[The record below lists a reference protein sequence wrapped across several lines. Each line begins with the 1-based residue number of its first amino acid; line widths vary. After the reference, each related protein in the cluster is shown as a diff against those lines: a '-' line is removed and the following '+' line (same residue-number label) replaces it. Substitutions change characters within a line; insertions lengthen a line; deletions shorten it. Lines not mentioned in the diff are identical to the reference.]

1 MISSVPEKARYEIKF
16 VAYEHEFHRLLQ
28 WVKMHPA
35 GFISPYPDR
44 RINNVYFDTQDCK
57 AYAENLSGASDRRKV
72 RYRWYGHGKKDSGM
86 QIDKGV
92 LEVKCKRNYFGWK
105 QHYKISSQPDKGG
118 SSWREIRNNM
128 LAELS
133 DNGKRILLNNPNPV
147 LINQYD
153 RKYFVT
159 SDGLIRL
166 TIDRNQKVWDQRY
179 KPKPNYKHRANL
191 CKTLIVEIKFDRS
204 EQVYA
209 SQIIQGIP
217 LRVSRNSKYMVGV
230 HTISLISH
238 AW

>member
-1 MISSVPEKARYEIKF
+1 VVSEVPVDARYEIKF
-16 VAYEHEFHRLLQ
+16 IAYEHEFNRLLQ
-28 WVKMHPA
+28 WIRMNRA

-57 AYAENLSGASDRRKV
+57 AYAENLSGASSRRKV
-72 RYRWYGHGKKDSGM
+72 RYRWYSDHEKGENL
-86 QIDKGV
+86 QINSGV

-105 QHYKISSQPDKGG
+105 QNHKVSSPPDKGG
-118 SSWREIRNNM
+118 SSWREIRSNI

-133 DNGKRILLNNPNPV
+133 DNGKRILRNNPNPV

-159 SDGLIRL
+159 HDGVVRL
-166 TIDRNQKVWDQRY
+166 TIDRNQNVWDQRY
-179 KPKPNYKHRANL
+179 KPKPNYKYRANL
-191 CKTLIVEIKFDRS
+191 CKTLVVEFKFARGD
-204 EQVYA
+204 QDYA
-209 SQIIQGIP
+209 SELIQGIP
-217 LRVSRNSKYMVGV
+217 LRVSRNSKYMIGV

>member
-1 MISSVPEKARYEIKF
+1 MISEVPENARYEIKF
-16 VAYEHEFHRLLQ
+16 VAYEHEFNRLLH

-72 RYRWYGHGKKDSGM
+72 RYRWYGHSEKDSSM

-105 QHYKISSQPDKGG
+105 KHYKISSPPDKGG
-118 SSWREIRNNM
+118 SSWREIRDNM

-133 DNGKRILLNNPNPV
+133 DDGKRILGNNPNSV

-166 TIDRNQKVWDQRY
+166 TIDRNQNVWDQRY

-191 CKTLIVEIKFDRS
+191 CKTMIVEIKFDRS
-204 EQVYA
+204 EQAYA

>member
-1 MISSVPEKARYEIKF
+1 MISEVPEKARYEIKF
-16 VAYEHEFHRLLQ
+16 VAYEHEFYRLLQ
-28 WVKMHPA
+28 WIKMHPA

-57 AYAENLSGASDRRKV
+57 AYAENLSGASSRRKV
-72 RYRWYGHGKKDSGM
+72 RYRWYGNNM
-86 QIDKGV
+86 QIDAGT

-105 QHYKISSQPDKGG
+105 QRHKISCQPDKGG
-118 SSWREIRNNM
+118 SNWREIRNNM
-128 LAELS
+128 FAELS
-133 DNGKRILLNNPNPV
+133 DDGRRILLNNPNPV

-159 SDGLIRL
+159 TDGIIRL
-166 TIDRNQKVWDQRY
+166 TIDRNQNVWDQRY

-191 CKTLIVEIKFDRS
+191 CRTLVVEIKFDRG
-204 EQVYA
+204 EQAYA

-217 LRVSRNSKYMVGV
+217 IRVSRNSKYMVGV
-230 HTISLISH
+230 HTISMISH

>member
-1 MISSVPEKARYEIKF
+1 MLSSVLEKARYEIKF

-35 GFISPYPDR
+35 CFISPYPDR

-72 RYRWYGHGKKDSGM
+72 RYRWYGDKADGRAM

-105 QHYKISSQPDKGG
+105 QHHKVLSSPDKGD
-118 SSWREIRNNM
+118 SSWREIRSNM

-133 DNGKRILLNNPNPV
+133 DNGKRILRNNPNPV

-166 TIDRNQKVWDQRY
+166 TVDRNQNVWDQRY
-179 KPKPNYKHRANL
+179 KPKPNYKYRANL
-191 CKTLIVEIKFDRS
+191 CKTLVVEIKFDRG
-204 EQVYA
+204 EQEYA

-217 LRVSRNSKYMVGV
+217 LRVSRNSKYMIGV

>member
-1 MISSVPEKARYEIKF
+1 MSLEIPEKVRYEIKF
-16 VAYEHEFHRLLQ
+16 VAYEREIHRLLQ
-28 WVKMHPA
+28 WVKLHPA

-44 RINNVYFDTQDCK
+44 RINNIYFDTQDCQ
-57 AYAENLSGASDRRKV
+57 AYAENLSGASGRRKV
-72 RYRWYGHGKKDSGM
+72 RYRWYGNRM
-86 QIDKGV
+86 QIGKGV

-105 QHYKISSQPDKGG
+105 QQHKINVQPDKGG
-118 SSWREIRNNM
+118 SSWREIRNTM

-133 DNGKRILLNNPNPV
+133 NDGKRILHNNPNPV

-159 SDGLIRL
+159 NDGIIRL
-166 TIDRNQKVWDQRY
+166 TVDRNQNVWDQRY
-179 KPKPNYKHRANL
+179 KPKPNYNYRANL
-191 CKTLIVEIKFDRS
+191 CKTIVIEIKFNRG
-204 EQVYA
+204 EQAYA

>member
-1 MISSVPEKARYEIKF
+1 MISEVPEKARYEIKF

-28 WVKMHPA
+28 WIRMHPA

-57 AYAENLSGASDRRKV
+57 AYAENLSGASSRRKV
-72 RYRWYGHGKKDSGM
+72 RYRWYGNNM
-86 QIDKGV
+86 QIDAGT

-105 QHYKISSQPDKGG
+105 QHHKISCQPDKGD

-128 LAELS
+128 FAELS
-133 DNGKRILLNNPNPV
+133 DDGRRILLNNPNPV
-147 LINQYD
+147 LMNQYD

-159 SDGLIRL
+159 TDGIIRL
-166 TIDRNQKVWDQRY
+166 TIDRNQNVWDQRY

-191 CKTLIVEIKFDRS
+191 CRTLVVEIKFDRG
-204 EQVYA
+204 QQAYA

>member
-1 MISSVPEKARYEIKF
+1 MTSEVPVDARYEIKF
-16 VAYEHEFHRLLQ
+16 VAYEQEFHRLLH
-28 WVKMHPA
+28 WIKMHGA
-35 GFISPYPDR
+35 GFASPYPDR

-57 AYAENLSGASDRRKV
+57 AYTENLSGASSRRKV
-72 RYRWYGHGKKDSGM
+72 RYRWYGDSN

-105 QHYKISSQPDKGG
+105 QHMRVSSPPDKGG
-118 SSWREIRNNM
+118 SSWQEIRKNI

-133 DNGKRILLNNPNPV
+133 GDGKRILLNNPNPV

-159 SDGLIRL
+159 HDGAIRL
-166 TIDRNQKVWDQRY
+166 TVDRNQNVWDQRY
-179 KPKPNYKHRANL
+179 KPKPNYLHRANL
-191 CKTLIVEIKFDRS
+191 CKSLVVEVKFNRG
-204 EQVYA
+204 EQAYA

-217 LRVSRNSKYMVGV
+217 LRVSRNSKYMVGL
-230 HTISLISH
+230 HTISMISH

>member
-1 MISSVPEKARYEIKF
+1 MLSAVPEKARYEIKF
-16 VAYEHEFHRLLQ
+16 VAYETEFHRLLQ

-57 AYAENLSGASDRRKV
+57 AYSENLSGASDRRKV
-72 RYRWYGHGKKDSGM
+72 RYRWYDNTKDGESM
-86 QIDKGV
+86 QIEKGV

-105 QHYKISSQPDKGG
+105 QHYKVDEKPDKGG
-118 SSWREIRNNM
+118 SSWREIRDVM
-128 LAELS
+128 LGEIS
-133 DNGKRILLNNPNPV
+133 DNGKRILRNNPNPV
-147 LINQYD
+147 MINQYD

-159 SDGLIRL
+159 ADGQIRL
-166 TIDRNQKVWDQRY
+166 TVDRNQNVWDQRY
-179 KPKPNYKHRANL
+179 KPNPNYTHRANL
-191 CKTLIVEIKFDRS
+191 CKTLVVEIKFDRADQ
-204 EQVYA
+204 EYA

-217 LRVSRNSKYMVGV
+217 LRVSRNSKYMVAV

>member
-1 MISSVPEKARYEIKF
+1 MAQ
-16 VAYEHEFHRLLQ
+16 RLLELL
-28 WVKMHPA
+28 MLLDHN
-35 GFISPYPDR
+35 I
-44 RINNVYFDTQDCK
+44 
-57 AYAENLSGASDRRKV
+57 
-72 RYRWYGHGKKDSGM
+72 KK
-86 QIDKGV
+86 
-92 LEVKCKRNYFGWK
+92 
-105 QHYKISSQPDKGG
+105 HYKISKSPDKGE

-128 LAELS
+128 LEELS
-133 DNGKRILLNNPNPV
+133 DNGRRILRNNPNPV

-166 TIDRNQKVWDQRY
+166 TVDRNQNVWDQRY
-179 KPKPNYKHRANL
+179 KPKPNYIHRANL
-191 CKTLIVEIKFDRS
+191 CKTLVVEIKFDRS
-204 EQVYA
+204 EQEYA